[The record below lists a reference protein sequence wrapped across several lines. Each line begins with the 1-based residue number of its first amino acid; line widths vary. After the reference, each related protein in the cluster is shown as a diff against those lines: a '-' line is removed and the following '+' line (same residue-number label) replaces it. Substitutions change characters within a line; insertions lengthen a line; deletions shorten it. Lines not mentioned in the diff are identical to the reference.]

1 MSKWADEKDG
11 KVILSIA
18 DLRGCNNMYNQ
29 ICCDERSDHLRE
41 SPGEDECH
49 RCEYFEMEDGN
60 IDWTG
65 IYQGATLNMQWDHGD
80 RSCM

>member
-18 DLRGCNNMYNQ
+18 DPQGCNNMYNQ

-60 IDWTG
+60 IDWT
-65 IYQGATLNMQWDHGD
+65 
-80 RSCM
+80 

>member
-29 ICCDERSDHLRE
+29 ICCDERSDHLLE
-41 SPGEDECH
+41 SPGEGH

-60 IDWTG
+60 ID
-65 IYQGATLNMQWDHGD
+65 
-80 RSCM
+80 

>member
-18 DLRGCNNMYNQ
+18 DLR
-29 ICCDERSDHLRE
+29 E
-41 SPGEDECH
+41 SPGEDECR

-60 IDWTG
+60 IE
-65 IYQGATLNMQWDHGD
+65 
-80 RSCM
+80 